1 MQVSIRSILLSKRV
15 SYLLFPLFLAT
26 IGWSATADY
35 IAFFSAEQE
44 GHRRLLIDGIGER
57 RVQVRLDSLGQAEV
71 RIWGVEE
78 KEYVGRRFFEKGF
91 LVPVTVRVDFP
102 RRNYMTIKLL
112 GTRFQDFV
120 RFKVMDSDIYIIDLY
135 TKPLPRESYFRE
147 ETVAA
152 LWPNGRF
159 NPDIHPLTELS
170 PNASQ
175 GADIQAVGMSRALTK
190 GMVPYRRVV
199 RRAVIWAGCLSGLIL
214 MSGFPLFWF
223 IHKRRNAKARSV
235 LRSATIPQ
243 PDSTSPAIS
252 DPRIRAI
259 MRLNRGL
266 SYDEASLLAS
276 VGGRKTPGRAVS

>member
-1 MQVSIRSILLSKRV
+1 MLIPLLCT
-15 SYLLFPLFLAT
+15 T
-26 IGWSATADY
+26 IGWSASNDY

-44 GHRRLLIDGIGER
+44 GHRRLLIDGIADR

-71 RIWGVEE
+71 RVWSVDE

-102 RRNYMTIKLL
+102 RGNFMAIKLT

-120 RFKVMDSDIYIIDLY
+120 RFRVMDSDIYIIDLY

-147 ETVAA
+147 ETVTA
-152 LWPNGRF
+152 LWPKGRF
-159 NPDIHPLTELS
+159 NPDIHPLTAQVADLS
-170 PNASQ
+170 KE
-175 GADIQAVGMSRALTK
+175 ADTQPVKVSRVLAK

-214 MSGFPLFWF
+214 ISSLPVFWLF
-223 IHKRRNAKARSV
+223 HKRKIIRAK
-235 LRSATIPQ
+235 SALMSTAIPR
-243 PDSTSPAIS
+243 PNGVSPSIS

-259 MRLNRGL
+259 MNLNRGL
-266 SYDEASLLAS
+266 SYDEASLLAA
-276 VGGRKTPGRAVS
+276 VGGRKAPDRTA

>member
-1 MQVSIRSILLSKRV
+1 LICTTVG
-15 SYLLFPLFLAT
+15 FGAT
-26 IGWSATADY
+26 TDY

-44 GHRRLLIDGIGER
+44 GHRRLLIDGISDR

-71 RIWGVEE
+71 RVWGVNE

-102 RRNYMTIKLL
+102 RGNLLTIKLT

-120 RFKVMDSDIYIIDLY
+120 RFRVMDSDIYIIDLY

-152 LWPNGRF
+152 LWPKGRF
-159 NPDIHPLTELS
+159 NPDIHPLTA
-170 PNASQ
+170 P
-175 GADIQAVGMSRALTK
+175 GADLSQEADAQPIKVSRVLAK
-190 GMVPYRRVV
+190 GMVPYRTVV

-214 MSGFPLFWF
+214 ISSLPIFWLFY
-223 IHKRRNAKARSV
+223 KRRTARAKSALS
-235 LRSATIPQ
+235 SATIPQ
-243 PDSTSPAIS
+243 PNDVLPTIS

-259 MRLNRGL
+259 MNLNRGL
-266 SYDEASLLAS
+266 TYDEASLLAA
-276 VGGRKTPGRAVS
+276 VGGRKTPGRTA

>member
-1 MQVSIRSILLSKRV
+1 MSSSRVIGYILIPMILT
-15 SYLLFPLFLAT
+15 T
-26 IGWSATADY
+26 IGWGATADY

-159 NPDIHPLTELS
+159 NPDIHPLTEPL
-170 PNASQ
+170 PDASQ
-175 GADIQAVGMSRALTK
+175 SADIQAAGMSRALSK

-199 RRAVIWAGCLSGLIL
+199 RRAIIWAGCLSGLIL
-214 MSGFPLFWF
+214 MSGFPVFWF
-223 IHKRRNAKARSV
+223 VYRRRTAKTRSA
-235 LRSATIPQ
+235 LKSATIPQ
-243 PDSTSPAIS
+243 PDSASPTIS

-259 MRLNRGL
+259 MSLNRGL